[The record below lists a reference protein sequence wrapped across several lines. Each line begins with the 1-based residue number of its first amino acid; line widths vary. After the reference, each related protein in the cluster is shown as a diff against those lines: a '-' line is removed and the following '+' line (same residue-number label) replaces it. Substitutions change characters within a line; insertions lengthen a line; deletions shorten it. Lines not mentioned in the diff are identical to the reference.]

1 MKRIENELKM
11 KRTKNRLA
19 VMLAMILCV
28 KLLPVTAY
36 AATFTANDW
45 ATLQTAVASPDSGAI
60 SVNQARSCC
69 KPARAETQGTGAGR
83 DAMHCVSTLNTGKL
97 NIEL

>member
-36 AATFTANDW
+36 AATFNANDW
-45 ATLQTAVASPDSGAI
+45 DSLQTAVA
-60 SVNQARSCC
+60 
-69 KPARAETQGTGAGR
+69 
-83 DAMHCVSTLNTGKL
+83 DALAHTDAASTITLTA
-97 NIEL
+97 